1 MQQFASLFA
10 VVPDPRAANAR
21 HLFTEVLFIAI
32 AAVLCGAR
40 NCSEMALFGEA
51 KEALLRQIL
60 KLPYG
65 IPSHDTFSAIFRN
78 LDPTAFAQSFGRLT
92 AAIAQAL
99 EAKPGVVAIDGKATK
114 GAFAKGQRHAPRMMV
129 TAWGAEI
136 RMTLAGR
143 PVRDGNEAKAAIE
156 LLSLIDI
163 KGATVTTDAL
173 HCSRE
178 MAQGVIDRAGEYVL
192 ALKGNQGPLHAA
204 AQALI
209 EAGAAAAPSAETRD
223 VAHGRAELRRAIV
236 VAVPGLAET
245 HRFPGLTAIG
255 RIDSVREIDG
265 VREETT
271 RLFALSR
278 VLAPVE
284 FLRIVREHWGIETSL
299 HWVLDVVLDEDRQRT
314 RKDHG
319 PDNLAL
325 LRRFALNV
333 LRQDKSKGSL
343 TGKMKR
349 AGWDDVFLLSLLAHM
364 R

>member
-1 MQQFASLFA
+1 MQQFASFFA

-21 HLFTEVLFIAI
+21 HEFMDILFIAT

-40 NCSEMALFGEA
+40 NCSEMELFGIA
-51 KEALLRQIL
+51 KEALLRHIL

-65 IPSHDTFSAIFRN
+65 IPSHDTFSAVFRA
-78 LDPTAFAQSFGRLT
+78 LDPTAFAQAFGRF
-92 AAIAQAL
+92 AAAFAQAL
-99 EAKPGVVAIDGKATK
+99 GAKPGVVAIDGKAMK
-114 GAFAKGQRHAPRMMV
+114 GAFEKGKRTAPRMLV
-129 TAWGAEI
+129 TAWGAKT
-136 RMTLAGR
+136 RLTLAAR

-156 LLSLIDI
+156 VLSLLDI
-163 KGATVTTDAL
+163 KGATVTADAL

-178 MAQGVIDRAGEYVL
+178 MAAAVIARTGDFVFT
-192 ALKGNQGPLHAA
+192 LKGNQGPLHAE
-204 AQALI
+204 AQALL
-209 EAGAAAAPSAETRD
+209 EATAATAPSAETRD
-223 VAHGRAELRRAIV
+223 VAHGRAELRRAVV
-236 VAVPGLAET
+236 VATPGLAEM
-245 HRFPGLTAIG
+245 HRFSGLAAIG
-255 RIDSVREIDG
+255 RIDSVREVDG
-265 VREETT
+265 EREETT

-278 VLAPVE
+278 VLAPAE
-284 FLRIVREHWGIETSL
+284 LLTIVREHWGIETSL

-319 PDNLAL
+319 PDNLAM

-349 AGWDDVFLLSLLAHM
+349 AGWDDAFLLSLLAQM

>member
-1 MQQFASLFA
+1 MQQFASFFA

-21 HLFTEVLFIAI
+21 HEFMDILFIAI

-40 NCSEMALFGEA
+40 NCSEMELFGIA
-51 KEALLRQIL
+51 KEALLRRIL

-65 IPSHDTFSAIFRN
+65 IPSHDTFSAVFRA
-78 LDPTAFAQSFGRLT
+78 LDPTSFAQAFGRFT
-92 AAIAQAL
+92 ATFAQAL
-99 EAKPGVVAIDGKATK
+99 GANEVVAIDGKAMR
-114 GAFAKGQRHAPRMMV
+114 GAFEKGKRTAPRMLV
-129 TAWGAEI
+129 TAWGA
-136 RMTLAGR
+136 RTRLTLAGM
-143 PVRDGNEAKAAIE
+143 PVQEGNEAKAAIK

-163 KGATVTTDAL
+163 RGATVTADAL

-178 MAQGVIDRAGEYVL
+178 MAGAVIARAGDFVFT
-192 ALKGNQGPLHAA
+192 LKGNQGPLHTE
-204 AQALI
+204 AQALL
-209 EAGAAAAPSAETRD
+209 EVTAPTAPSAETRD
-223 VAHGRAELRRAIV
+223 VAHGRAELRRAV
-236 VAVPGLAET
+236 VVVTPSLAET
-245 HRFPGLTAIG
+245 HSFPGLAAIG
-255 RIDSVREIDG
+255 RIESVREVDG
-265 VREETT
+265 EREETTT

-278 VLAPVE
+278 VLAPTE
-284 FLRIVREHWGIETSL
+284 LLAIVREHWGIETSL

-349 AGWDDVFLLSLLAHM
+349 AGWDDAFLLNLLAQM

>member
-21 HLFTEVLFIAI
+21 HVFTEVLFIAI

-60 KLPYG
+60 QLPYG

-78 LDPTAFAQSFGRLT
+78 LDPSAFAQTFGRFT
-92 AAIAQAL
+92 AAIGQAL
-99 EAKPGVVAIDGKATK
+99 GTKPGVVAIDGKATK
-114 GAFAKGQRHAPRMMV
+114 GAFQKGKRHAPRMLV
-129 TAWGAEI
+129 TAWGAET
-136 RMTLAGR
+136 RLTLAAR
-143 PVRDGNEAKAAIE
+143 PVKDGNEARAAIE
-156 LLSLIDI
+156 LLSLVDL
-163 KGATVTTDAL
+163 KNATVTADAL

-178 MAQGVIDRAGEYVL
+178 MAAAVIARGADFVFT
-192 ALKGNQGPLHAA
+192 LKGNQGPLHAE
-204 AQALI
+204 AQALLDKT
-209 EAGAAAAPSAETRD
+209 APTAPRAETRD
-223 VAHGRAELRRAIV
+223 VAHGRAELRRAV
-236 VAVPGLAET
+236 VIAAPSLAGRHSFPGLA
-245 HRFPGLTAIG
+245 AIG
-255 RIDSVREIDG
+255 RIESVREVDG
-265 VREETT
+265 MREETT
-271 RLFALSR
+271 RLFVLSR
-278 VLAPVE
+278 VLAPAE
-284 FLRIVREHWGIETSL
+284 LLRIAREHWGIETSL

-319 PDNLAL
+319 PDNLAM

-349 AGWDDVFLLSLLAHM
+349 AGWDDAFLFSILAHM